1 MESLLVM
8 KNKTNPKKYGA
19 YITQGKTPLHFDPR
33 IDKVKS
39 LRKP

>member
-1 MESLLVM
+1 MVNSKAM
-8 KNKTNPKKYGA
+8 KNKHGD

-33 IDKVKS
+33 PDKAKS

>member
-1 MESLLVM
+1 M
-8 KNKTNPKKYGA
+8 NKKYGS

-33 IDKVKS
+33 PDKLKS